1 MKNDLRSI
9 NGKYLFVF
17 LVYCIDDKDCPTE
30 HTCTTGLIC
39 KRLEGNFW
47 YSWNIALYLISLLK
61 LSILSFKI
69 TFARMW

>member
-47 YSWNIALYLISLLK
+47 YSWNIALYLTDDFSPKIK
-61 LSILSFKI
+61 YSIVQNNFC
-69 TFARMW
+69 